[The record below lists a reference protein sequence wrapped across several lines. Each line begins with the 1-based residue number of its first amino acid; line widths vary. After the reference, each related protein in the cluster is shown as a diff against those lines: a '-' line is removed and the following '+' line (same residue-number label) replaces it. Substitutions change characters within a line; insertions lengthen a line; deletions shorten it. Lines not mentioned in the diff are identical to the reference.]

1 MIGVLLEFGGELRQL
16 IEDDKGL
23 VAIAIWVPQHES
35 LRPGRPAVV
44 ISGQNGLI
52 RASTGSAGL
61 ADGHLRE

>member
-35 LRPGRPAVV
+35 LRPARPGR
-44 ISGQNGLI
+44 
-52 RASTGSAGL
+52 
-61 ADGHLRE
+61 REFRPRRG